1 MTAQHAP
8 THPDWLCGV
17 CGTDWPCDPA
27 RDALSAEYGS
37 DRVALSVGMSI
48 ELHRAAN
55 DLRDVPASA
64 LYQRFIAWTR

>member
-8 THPDWLCGV
+8 THPDWLCRV
-17 CGTDWPCDPA
+17 CGADWPCEPA
-27 RDALSAEYGS
+27 RDALSAEYGP
-37 DRVALSVGMSI
+37 DRVALAVSMSV